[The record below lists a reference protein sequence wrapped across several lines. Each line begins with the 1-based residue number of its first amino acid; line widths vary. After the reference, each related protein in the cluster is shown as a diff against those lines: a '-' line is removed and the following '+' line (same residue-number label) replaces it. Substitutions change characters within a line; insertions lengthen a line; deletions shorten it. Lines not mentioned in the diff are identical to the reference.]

1 MALSWTA
8 SPGASFYSVWRTT
21 LHADGVGGEYPLRTI
36 VLEDAATGVS
46 YTDNSPTDG
55 RVYRYYVEAISA
67 GGTSDPSAAVTARPL
82 PAPPASAPEAL
93 VGHWTKIRG
102 GNGITLHWS
111 PVPGT
116 TGYVIYRSTGSDRSF
131 KWPENFLTVLVET
144 TYIDKGN
151 TEKGQA
157 IKGLDNTRDY
167 FYQVTAVN
175 AAGVSS
181 PATVRVAAH

>member
-1 MALSWTA
+1 MVAGS
-8 SPGASFYSVWRTT
+8 GA
-21 LHADGVGGEYPLRTI
+21 
-36 VLEDAATGVS
+36 
-46 YTDNSPTDG
+46 
-55 RVYRYYVEAISA
+55 
-67 GGTSDPSAAVTARPL
+67 
-82 PAPPASAPEAL
+82 
-93 VGHWTKIRG
+93 
-102 GNGITLHWS
+102 
-111 PVPGT
+111 

-151 TEKGQA
+151 TEKGAA

>member
-1 MALSWTA
+1 MSGSGLSRAAYLDATAVNGTGYYYEVQSINPTGRSVFSSPSTSVKPAADLASSAPPAPAGLKITTSGHHKVALSWTA

-82 PAPPASAPEAL
+82 PAPPASAPE
-93 VGHWTKIRG
+93 
-102 GNGITLHWS
+102 
-111 PVPGT
+111 
-116 TGYVIYRSTGSDRSF
+116 RS
-131 KWPENFLTVLVET
+131 
-144 TYIDKGN
+144 
-151 TEKGQA
+151 
-157 IKGLDNTRDY
+157 LDIGR
-167 FYQVTAVN
+167 
-175 AAGVSS
+175 
-181 PATVRVAAH
+181 R